1 MFLNKSKTR
10 KLDMYIACNG
20 KNKETLP
27 PWASFMLKMNT
38 KNETFMQYA

>member
-10 KLDMYIACNG
+10 KLDTACNG

-27 PWASFMLKMNT
+27 AWASFMLKINT
-38 KNETFMQYA
+38 ENETFMQYA